1 MGAAV
6 YGAIRA
12 AGNDQVR
19 MLALLAR
26 IYLQFGVIAWSFVD
40 EDGRPIPVD
49 PGDEDWGGIVDH
61 YLPWDQGGQ
70 EVAGMADDL
79 YSAGILRGLQGR
91 TSKRSQPGPMDG
103 STSAIQAGSAEPQE
117 PLPSSSRT
125 SSAGKRSGAH
135 PVL

>member
-1 MGAAV
+1 
-6 YGAIRA
+6 
-12 AGNDQVR
+12 

-26 IYLQFGVIAWSFVD
+26 IYLQFGIVAWSFVD

-49 PGDEDWGGIVDH
+49 PGDEDWGAIVDNL
-61 YLPWDQGGQ
+61 LPWDQGGQ

-103 STSAIQAGSAEPQE
+103 STSATQASSGEPQE
-117 PLPSSSRT
+117 PSRSSSRT
-125 SSAGKRSGAH
+125 SSDGKRSLGSQD
-135 PVL
+135 L